1 MLPRVQFSSAPWQ
14 RERVQRLARI
24 SRCLDRG
31 RAKGKRLHEMLVWF
45 AWKWKGRRYISEPGR
60 RIQFSCGTLN
70 RLYLRWRVSGGKTAA
85 LANRYRP
92 PVKLRKSHVLDF
104 ARSCINTP
112 SRSFAEA
119 YGRLPRP
126 RATVFA
132 YRLHLGP
139 KLLRRITRL
148 FAARRTVDV
157 RCRWARAAVNS
168 FATEGAK

>member
-1 MLPRVQFSSAPWQ
+1 
-14 RERVQRLARI
+14 
-24 SRCLDRG
+24 
-31 RAKGKRLHEMLVWF
+31 
-45 AWKWKGRRYISEPGR
+45 
-60 RIQFSCGTLN
+60 
-70 RLYLRWRVSGGKTAA
+70 
-85 LANRYRP
+85 
-92 PVKLRKSHVLDF
+92 VKLRKSHVLDF
-104 ARSCINTP
+104 ARACINTP

-168 FATEGAK
+168 FAKEVAK